1 MKNQDITAALQG
13 IPADMIEEF
22 ERWHSAKTP
31 LHLPTE
37 KSSDAPRI
45 WRIGIGL
52 AAAFCLAAA
61 VPVVQSAV
69 GRSTQMQVGFSPES
83 ADAVQGIRGYE
94 YAMSYEG
101 DGIPV
106 PAGGTAKIV
115 HNTEELTALLE
126 QLPDDFPA
134 NCIRDDH
141 YRFDEIDMV
150 FFAVPLDEV
159 TDDPLNFTQ
168 CGWTGATLTTDGS
181 LHVMLALLT
190 GGISA
195 AVDPASGSYVPPKNL
210 YYWRS
215 LPKDTAAEITEWSYE
230 VDDKYR
236 FVDADAKGIT
246 FFMTPDNDPLYE
258 EYTAAVGGVKPF
270 EIVSSADNEP

>member
-1 MKNQDITAALQG
+1 MKKQDMTAALQG
-13 IPADMIEEF
+13 LPADMIEEF
-22 ERWHSAKTP
+22 EQWHSAKIP
-31 LHLPTE
+31 LHLPKE

-61 VPVVQSAV
+61 LPVVRSAV
-69 GRSTQMQVGFSPES
+69 GRNTQMQVGYSPES
-83 ADAVQGIRGYE
+83 AGSVQSIRGYE

-106 PAGGTAKIV
+106 PEGGTARIV
-115 HNTEELTALLE
+115 HNTEELSELLD
-126 QLPDDFPA
+126 QLPDEFRA

-141 YRFDEIDMV
+141 YCFDEIDMV
-150 FFAVPLDEV
+150 FFAVPLDDV

-168 CGWTGATLTTDGS
+168 CGWTGATLTTSGS
-181 LHVMLALLT
+181 LHVKLALLT
-190 GGISA
+190 GGIPVP
-195 AVDPASGSYVPPKNL
+195 VDPASGSYAPPQNL

-215 LPKDTAAEITEWSYE
+215 LPKDTVAEITDWSFE

-236 FVDADAKGIT
+236 FADENAKGIT

-258 EYTAAVGGVKPF
+258 EYTSAVGGVKLF
-270 EIVSSADNEP
+270 EIIDEP